1 MSKRE
6 IILTTEDD
14 WDLWIEKIEA
24 ITPKSL
30 WPHIEPSYEVMPP
43 GIKELL
49 DEPECLTVGDFNP
62 RVASY
67 AALTAPQQR
76 LYENARKFYDQD
88 LKRYQRQ
95 EDQMQTIR
103 KYIMDTISEKK
114 QRLLKPEDDTYDWLI
129 KLRECTEPDTSMM
142 IAKIHNKYTESL
154 KGLK

>member
-49 DEPECLTVGDFNP
+49 DEPECLTVGDINP
-62 RVASY
+62 RAASY
-67 AALTAPQQR
+67 AALTAQQQR
-76 LYENARKFYDQD
+76 IYENARKFYDQD

-95 EDQMQTIR
+95 ED
-103 KYIMDTISEKK
+103 
-114 QRLLKPEDDTYDWLI
+114 
-129 KLRECTEPDTSMM
+129 
-142 IAKIHNKYTESL
+142 
-154 KGLK
+154 